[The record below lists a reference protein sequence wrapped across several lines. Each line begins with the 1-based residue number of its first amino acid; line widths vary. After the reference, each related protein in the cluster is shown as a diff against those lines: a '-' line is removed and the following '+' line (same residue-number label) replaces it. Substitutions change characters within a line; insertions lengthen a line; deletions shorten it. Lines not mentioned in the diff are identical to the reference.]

1 MSLIP
6 KRPVVCKADDG
17 TIYDLAV
24 GGGTHARKYPDM
36 EFIGDREIRG
46 VLHSLYRYKQGH
58 APRPF

>member
-24 GGGTHARKYPDM
+24 SGGTRAHRHTGMDCLGEKA
-36 EFIGDREIRG
+36 IGGKDY
-46 VLHSLYRYKQGH
+46 LLYRYKQGQ

>member
-17 TIYDLAV
+17 TIYDLAISRPRQ
-24 GGGTHARKYPDM
+24 TRNYPDM
-36 EFIGDREIRG
+36 EFIGDREIHG
-46 VLHSLYRYKQGH
+46 VLHSLYRYKQGQ